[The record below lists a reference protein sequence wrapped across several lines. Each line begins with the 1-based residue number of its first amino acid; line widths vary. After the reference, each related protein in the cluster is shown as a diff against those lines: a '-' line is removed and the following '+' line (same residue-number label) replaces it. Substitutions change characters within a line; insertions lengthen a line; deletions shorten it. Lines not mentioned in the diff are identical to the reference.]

1 LHCEVPHVC
10 GDELLAL
17 LGVELFTLEAELGT
31 ELFELDDV
39 VATEL
44 ELCGVDEHT
53 APVIVGTSAVEP
65 FLSPCTPKL
74 TDWPGWIVLFQ
85 SKAVAEY
92 GLLPVKVAFHELV
105 ILLLV

>member
-1 LHCEVPHVC
+1 V
-10 GDELLAL
+10 
-17 LGVELFTLEAELGT
+17 
-31 ELFELDDV
+31 ELFELAEV

-44 ELCGVDEHT
+44 ELGGVDEHT
-53 APVIVGTSAVEP
+53 APEIVGTSAVEP

-74 TDWPGWIVLFQ
+74 TDWPGWMVLFQ

>member
-1 LHCEVPHVC
+1 MPQVC

-17 LGVELFTLEAELGT
+17 LGVELAELGT
-31 ELFELDDV
+31 ELFELEEV

-44 ELCGVDEHT
+44 ELVGVFEHT
-53 APVIVGTSAVEP
+53 APVIAGTSAVEP

-74 TDWPGWIVLFQ
+74 TDWPGWMVLFQ
-85 SKAVAEY
+85 SNAVAEY
-92 GLLPVKVAFHELV
+92 GLAPDKVAFHELV